1 MAATLNLMRDG
12 SRGSNGSYASSSSS
26 NSSSSSRD
34 GGGSQLP
41 PCAASLVHGSSCSNN
56 HNHSTRNNNNKAHA
70 QRLLLVG
77 GPQQQQQR
85 HQYPFA
91 SITTAT
97 TTTTSASSQHLA
109 KPQTEQLSSSVDS
122 EDPVSSF
129 ENPAGLQID
138 VQSEMGSLQ
147 ESDGDDDEEEV
158 EEEDDEPDES
168 SNHHRVPNFARQ
180 HHGAMMEHG
189 RTDHVHEA
197 SSTLADIFRCFI
209 CLGKVV
215 DAQLC
220 PCCSK
225 LVCQP
230 CIKRWLMDQKSEC
243 PHCRAPLL
251 VSQLVS
257 CRFISE
263 ISLEVEKIQGKLGDN
278 PLEKYCSTHDS
289 PLLYFCTTCSVAVC
303 SDCAILIEDHRNH
316 TFEKL
321 SVAYGR
327 RRKKIRGE
335 AAGLRRRRKELSVL
349 IASVDKNIEN
359 VLKVKA
365 QILLFSVPFL
375 NCLKFMSKL
384 WFVSV

>member
-1 MAATLNLMRDG
+1 
-12 SRGSNGSYASSSSS
+12 
-26 NSSSSSRD
+26 
-34 GGGSQLP
+34 
-41 PCAASLVHGSSCSNN
+41 LVHGSSCSNN

-138 VQSEMGSLQ
+138 VQSEMGSSQ

-209 CLGKVV
+209 CLGKV
-215 DAQLC
+215 C
-220 PCCSK
+220 
-225 LVCQP
+225 
-230 CIKRWLMDQKSEC
+230 E
-243 PHCRAPLL
+243 
-251 VSQLVS
+251 
-257 CRFISE
+257 
-263 ISLEVEKIQGKLGDN
+263 N
-278 PLEKYCSTHDS
+278 T
-289 PLLYFCTTCSVAVC
+289 
-303 SDCAILIEDHRNH
+303 NH
-316 TFEKL
+316 IL
-321 SVAYGR
+321 SVCVFN
-327 RRKKIRGE
+327 
-335 AAGLRRRRKELSVL
+335 L
-349 IASVDKNIEN
+349 
-359 VLKVKA
+359 
-365 QILLFSVPFL
+365 
-375 NCLKFMSKL
+375 
-384 WFVSV
+384 

>member
-1 MAATLNLMRDG
+1 MRDG

-230 CIKRWLMDQKSEC
+230 CIKVSSARWY
-243 PHCRAPLL
+243 
-251 VSQLVS
+251 
-257 CRFISE
+257 ISMPTTS
-263 ISLEVEKIQGKLGDN
+263 IIIQRKWI
-278 PLEKYCSTHDS
+278 PCS
-289 PLLYFCTTCSVAVC
+289 
-303 SDCAILIEDHRNH
+303 
-316 TFEKL
+316 
-321 SVAYGR
+321 
-327 RRKKIRGE
+327 
-335 AAGLRRRRKELSVL
+335 
-349 IASVDKNIEN
+349 IA
-359 VLKVKA
+359 L
-365 QILLFSVPFL
+365 ILLHSNRTHWIYSHQTPCYIQIFL
-375 NCLKFMSKL
+375 SIVLRSHKKNVHPLSGNICDGQQ
-384 WFVSV
+384 